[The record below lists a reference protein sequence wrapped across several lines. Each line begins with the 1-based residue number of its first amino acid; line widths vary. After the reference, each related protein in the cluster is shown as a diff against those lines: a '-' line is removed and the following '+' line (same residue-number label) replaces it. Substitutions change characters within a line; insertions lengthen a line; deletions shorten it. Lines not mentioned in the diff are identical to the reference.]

1 MKLFLVLYFCS
12 LFFFTN
18 SISLEIDCQGAIL
31 RILDKTTNEKTFFTV
46 PLSQTIELK
55 NSNIVVH
62 KCIKVEREGKNEEIA
77 LISHNQFGAIDSET
91 KFFGWIFKSS
101 QYINS
106 PNNPLYD
113 IKLEECLEKDPI
125 FLKNKE
131 SI

>member
-1 MKLFLVLYFCS
+1 M
-12 LFFFTN
+12 
-18 SISLEIDCQGAIL
+18 SLEIDCQGAIL
-31 RILDKTTNEKTFFTV
+31 RILDKTTNEKTFFIV

-62 KCIKVEREGKNEEIA
+62 KCIKVERGGKNEEIA
-77 LISHNQFGAIDSET
+77 LISHNQFGAIDLET

-113 IKLEECLEKDPI
+113 IKLEECLENDPI

>member
-1 MKLFLVLYFCS
+1 MKLFLVLYFSS

-62 KCIKVEREGKNEEIA
+62 KCIKIEREGKNEEIA
-77 LISHNQFGAIDSET
+77 LISHNHFGAIDSET
-91 KFFGWIFKSS
+91 KFLVGFSNLLNILIHLIIPYMILNLKSV
-101 QYINS
+101 
-106 PNNPLYD
+106 
-113 IKLEECLEKDPI
+113 
-125 FLKNKE
+125 
-131 SI
+131 